1 MTMLRRLCR
10 QKALLVVLLL
20 ATLTAV
26 GVFHETREREESVAE
41 FSPSPE
47 LVVNL
52 TPTTASRPR
61 SELAGGWRRDILQ
74 HRPPQHRTTTGSLA
88 SQLREVMK
96 TVPER
101 DLQVATTAIPIQHK
115 QMVPQHFNRKKT
127 ESTITKNL
135 PTPAV
140 KPLPSNESRGFVLA
154 VDYWEQQTS
163 GSRNLQSL
171 QCWAAQ
177 SNLSVVEPAMV
188 GSLLRTP
195 LHDHP
200 VSKGFWFRDVFDL
213 QMWNRLSSEKL
224 HSELVAWETFLN
236 SAPRDVILVSF
247 KHAFPDEIKQ
257 TLGKISSSNSPHTA
271 PSHRVQEGCSVN
283 WQSAKEFLHMKH
295 FHVVRQV
302 CFNFAYGDKLSSK
315 QFKSYLY
322 GPLSP
327 ASSTVVFRQW
337 RGIGPPARVLIHD
350 AKCGNTR
357 VQEEVGPSQQLLL
370 AAARYQQRF
379 LGGAP
384 YIAVM
389 ARMEKVQAY
398 LKKTKKDLPSL
409 AQCFSKLLAAW
420 KETKQQSG
428 LNTTLLA
435 IDVGKFGSNSI
446 HNVGKGSE
454 LNTRFEDFFRSLYG
468 TELSLDGWENSFE
481 HVAHTTDSGYVAL
494 LQKVLV
500 VQAKCVVFIGG
511 GSFQKHAQSLYLQAH
526 HREQCVRIIRE
537 CTPIKYL
544 PNIAK

>member
-10 QKALLVVLLL
+10 QRTLLLVLLL

-26 GVFHETREREESVAE
+26 GVFHETRGREESVAE
-41 FSPSPE
+41 IPPSPE
-47 LVVNL
+47 LVVNF
-52 TPTTASRPR
+52 TPSTTANR
-61 SELAGGWRRDILQ
+61 LVAGWQRDILQ
-74 HRPPQHRTTTGSLA
+74 HRPSQHSTTTASLA
-88 SQLREVMK
+88 AQLREVVK
-96 TVPER
+96 RVPEKK
-101 DLQVATTAIPIQHK
+101 LQVTTTATPIQHK
-115 QMVPQHFNRKKT
+115 EMVPQYSNREKT
-127 ESTITKNL
+127 VSTTTRDL
-135 PTPAV
+135 PTAAV
-140 KPLPSNESRGFVLA
+140 KPFPSNESRGFALA

-163 GSRNLQSL
+163 GSRNLQNL

-177 SNLSVVEPAMV
+177 YNLSVVEPAMV

-200 VSKGFWFRDVFDL
+200 VSKGFWFGDVFDL
-213 QMWNRLSSEKL
+213 QMWNGLSSKKL
-224 HSELVAWETFLN
+224 HSELVAWETFLHT
-236 SAPRDVILVSF
+236 APRDVILVSF
-247 KHAFPDEIKQ
+247 KHAYPDEIKQ
-257 TLGKISSSNSPHTA
+257 NLGKISSSNSSHTP
-271 PSHRVQEGCSVN
+271 PSQRVQKGCSAVN
-283 WQSAKEFLHMKH
+283 WEPAKEFLHRNH

-302 CFNFAYGDKLSSK
+302 CLNFAYGDKLSSE

-337 RGIGPPARVLIHD
+337 RGTGPPARVLIHD

-370 AAARYQQRF
+370 AAERYQQRF

-389 ARMEKVQAY
+389 ARMEKVQSY
-398 LKKTKKDLPSL
+398 LRKKMKGLPTL
-409 AQCFSKLLAAW
+409 AQCFSKLLATW

-435 IDVGKFGSNSI
+435 IDMGKFGSNSI
-446 HNVGKGSE
+446 HDAGKGSE
-454 LNTRFEDFFRSLYG
+454 LNTRFEDFFSSVYG

-481 HVAHTTDSGYVAL
+481 RVAHTTDAGYVAL

-511 GSFQKHAQSLYLQAH
+511 GSFQKHAQSLYLQVH
-526 HREQCVRIIRE
+526 HTEQCVRIIRE
-537 CTPIKYL
+537 CTPVKNL
-544 PNIAK
+544 PSIA